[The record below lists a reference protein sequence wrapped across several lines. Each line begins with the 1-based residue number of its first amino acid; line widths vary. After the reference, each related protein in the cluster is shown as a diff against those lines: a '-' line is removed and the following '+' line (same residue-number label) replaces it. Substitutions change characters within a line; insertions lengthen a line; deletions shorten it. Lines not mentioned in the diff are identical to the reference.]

1 MGNFKQKPKHS
12 QLTMKIFNLALL
24 SAAATAIHLRED
36 GAPADDGS
44 APADQWDGAATGEN
58 WEDKDFNKEGPRD
71 GYFSGDNKEGSGDE
85 EDKRSCRC
93 DSGSEKRGP
102 PSGGEEQ
109 EDELELELELAQR
122 EGSGPSDVEE
132 GSGSE
137 DKEGSGDESE
147 KSCSCRSRRSRS
159 DKSEDDEDKSG
170 DDEDKSGDDVDED
183 EDKDEE
189 EELELAQRRGPRQ
202 SGDDE
207 DKSGDEEDPED
218 DKDEDDK
225 DEELELAQRRGP
237 RPSGDDE
244 DKSGDDEDKS
254 GDDEDKSGDEEGP
267 EDDKDEDDKDDE
279 GCADREKEHHSFGDT
294 CFWLHENVDFE
305 NTPEDTWWSQI
316 EGREETAEWTEET
329 AWVLGSYCVWAAA
342 DFIEE
347 GGEDEEGPDA
357 PQWDGPAD
365 GEDHK
370 GEEWPAEEGDK
381 NWTPATEA
389 AE

>member
-58 WEDKDFNKEGPRD
+58 WEDKDFDWEGPLDGDFSGDNKDGPRD
-71 GYFSGDNKEGSGDE
+71 GDFSGDNKEGSGDE

-93 DSGSEKRGP
+93 GSGSEKSGP

-109 EDELELELELAQR
+109 EDELELELALAQR

-170 DDEDKSGDDVDED
+170 ED
-183 EDKDEE
+183 EDKAEE
-189 EELELAQRRGPRQ
+189 EELELAQRRGPR
-202 SGDDE
+202 S
-207 DKSGDEEDPED
+207 
-218 DKDEDDK
+218 
-225 DEELELAQRRGP
+225 
-237 RPSGDDE
+237 SGDDE

-267 EDDKDEDDKDDE
+267 EDDKDEDDKDEE

-316 EGREETAEWTEET
+316 EDKPETEGHTEE
-329 AWVLGSYCVWAAA
+329 
-342 DFIEE
+342 D
-347 GGEDEEGPDA
+347 
-357 PQWDGPAD
+357 
-365 GEDHK
+365 
-370 GEEWPAEEGDK
+370 
-381 NWTPATEA
+381 A
-389 AE
+389 AELAFYCFWAFGNEEDLSFWEACTWLHENIDHT

>member
-12 QLTMKIFNLALL
+12 QITMKIFNLALL

-58 WEDKDFNKEGPRD
+58 WEDKDFDWEGPLD
-71 GYFSGDNKEGSGDE
+71 GDFSGDNKEGSGDE

-170 DDEDKSGDDVDED
+170 DDEDKSGD
-183 EDKDEE
+183 EE
-189 EELELAQRRGPRQ
+189 G
-202 SGDDE
+202 
-207 DKSGDEEDPED
+207 PED

-225 DEELELAQRRGP
+225 DEEL
-237 RPSGDDE
+237 
-244 DKSGDDEDKS
+244 
-254 GDDEDKSGDEEGP
+254 
-267 EDDKDEDDKDDE
+267 
-279 GCADREKEHHSFGDT
+279 
-294 CFWLHENVDFE
+294 
-305 NTPEDTWWSQI
+305 
-316 EGREETAEWTEET
+316 
-329 AWVLGSYCVWAAA
+329 
-342 DFIEE
+342 
-347 GGEDEEGPDA
+347 
-357 PQWDGPAD
+357 
-365 GEDHK
+365 
-370 GEEWPAEEGDK
+370 
-381 NWTPATEA
+381 
-389 AE
+389 